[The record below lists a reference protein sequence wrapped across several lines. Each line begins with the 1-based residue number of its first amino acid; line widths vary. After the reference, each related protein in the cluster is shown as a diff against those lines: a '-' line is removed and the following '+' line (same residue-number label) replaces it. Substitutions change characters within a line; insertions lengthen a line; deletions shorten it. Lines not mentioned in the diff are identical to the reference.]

1 MYPRSGLRQA
11 LLATTVLVA
20 ATLAACAPD
29 PGPRAPLSTPQDFT
43 VARSIDSAAD
53 PAAAASQVWWKDY
66 DDPQLAALIEEG
78 LAGNPDLAAAGAR
91 MREAE
96 AQAQKAGAALMPAV
110 ATQGS
115 VNAVRQ
121 NFDLDNLPP
130 DIKSA
135 LPHAWT
141 SQGGVSAQV
150 GYQIDFFGRNHAAL
164 AAATSEARAA
174 QMEQAAARLQIST
187 GIALAY
193 AEVVRLEGDKRAA
206 VETVALRE
214 ATARLVHQR
223 VDRGLETK
231 ALSAQADSESASAQA
246 DLAVV
251 GGELTRARHVLAALL
266 GKGPD
271 RGLEIAVPRD
281 KLLARHVLPASASLD
296 LLGRRPD
303 IVAARLRVEAAA
315 KRIDVA
321 HADFYPNVNL
331 LALAG
336 FQTLGLQSLGGGS
349 VTFGQ
354 VGPAVSLPI
363 FSGGRLEGAYRG
375 AEADY
380 DQAVA
385 AYNQTLTLAIRD
397 VASAVSDRKALETQ
411 HAQMA
416 RALAE
421 VETSHRLISMRYESG
436 LATYIDV
443 LTIENALV
451 ARRQALTD
459 LETHAFALDVALV
472 RALGGGFVHT

>member
-1 MYPRSGLRQA
+1 MYRRNGLRKA
-11 LLATTVLVA
+11 LLATTVLFS

-29 PGPRAPLSTPQDFT
+29 PGPRAPLSTAEGFAI
-43 VARSIDSAAD
+43 ARSIDGAAD
-53 PAAAASQVWWKDY
+53 PNAAASPVWWKDY
-66 DDPQLAALIEEG
+66 GDPQLAALIEEG
-78 LAGNPDLAAAGAR
+78 LAGNPDLAAAAAR

-96 AQAQKAGAALMPAV
+96 AEVEQSGAALMPAV

-115 VNAVRQ
+115 INAVRQ
-121 NFDLDNLPP
+121 HFDLDNLPS
-130 DIKSA
+130 DIHSA

-141 SQGGVSAQV
+141 SQGGAALQMN
-150 GYQIDFFGRNHAAL
+150 YQIDFFGRNHAAL
-164 AAATSEARAA
+164 AAATSEAKAA
-174 QMEQAAARLQIST
+174 QMETDAARLQIST
-187 GIALAY
+187 GVALAY
-193 AEVVRLEGDKRAA
+193 AEVVRLEGDKRSA

-214 ATARLVHQR
+214 ATARLVRQR

-231 ALSAQADSESASAQA
+231 GLSAQADSEYDSAKA

-251 GGELTRARHVLAALL
+251 DGELTRARHVLAALL

-271 RGLEIAVPRD
+271 RGLEIVVPRD

-296 LLGRRPD
+296 LVGRRPD
-303 IVAARLRVEAAA
+303 LAAARLRVEAAA

-349 VTFGQ
+349 VAFGQ

-363 FSGGRLEGAYRG
+363 FSGGRLEGAYHA

-380 DQAVA
+380 DEAVA

-397 VASAVSDRKALETQ
+397 VANAVSDRQSLETQ
-411 HAQMA
+411 RAQTE

-421 VETSHRLISMRYESG
+421 VEHRT
-436 LATYIDV
+436 A
-443 LTIENALV
+443 
-451 ARRQALTD
+451 
-459 LETHAFALDVALV
+459 
-472 RALGGGFVHT
+472 